1 MGRIVMLSN
10 WSIAFVMAILV
21 VSCAAGASGTYPVP
35 PKPVAT
41 DIKVGVYVFP
51 GWYRHPGTSDYPY
64 TCHDDQSEWMIAIS
78 KVSKP
83 RPVLGFYDDSMPEVN
98 DWHIKWAREAG
109 ISWFAFDWYWN
120 AGEKRLS
127 RTLEKGFLKSRY
139 CDQMQ
144 FCINWCN
151 HGLDYKKPLDF
162 SPAAMEEVIRYCAD
176 NYFTRPNY
184 LKINGRPVFMIYE
197 IKPILKA
204 CGGADKFQIIVLP
217 RLNAICHERNLGDL
231 FLIWDSND
239 PSSVSDVPVGDA
251 FTSYSY
257 HWVLNGSGWTTP
269 GSAPYSEIVEGV
281 KPIWERMLTK
291 KKQFI
296 VGAQAGWDD
305 SPRRP
310 NGNNWVRT
318 GWTKDLFEQ
327 MLRNGKSLVKP
338 DFPYFMIEA
347 WNEWGEGSHLE
358 PSKDYGFDHLDAI
371 RRVFGNKAPNKWAK
385 PTPEQVRS
393 YSVLDDEQLAA
404 AKKCED
410 GPPVPVFVANRSV
423 VYSVDPA
430 ELPKDL
436 ISQWPSG
443 KLEGDLGVAN
453 MKGPDMVEGK
463 AVLTV
468 LREDP
473 FLVLP
478 GKWGPISDISA
489 IAVRLRLTGTGGAD
503 GGNLFWETDRSK
515 IGSDM
520 CLVKWKCDDSFHT
533 YLFTYTSFAKKEE
546 ILKAIRVD
554 FPDTAGGKIEIE
566 WIRVYGRKL
575 SAQ

>member
-1 MGRIVMLSN
+1 MERTPMLLHC
-10 WSIAFVMAILV
+10 SIAFVLGVLV
-21 VSCAAGASGTYPVP
+21 ASCAAGASGTYPAA

-64 TCHDDQSEWMIAIS
+64 TCHDDQSEWMTAIA

-83 RPVLGFYDDSMPEVN
+83 RPILGFYDDSMPEVN

-120 AGEKRLS
+120 AGEKRLA

-139 CDQMQ
+139 CEQMQ

-162 SPAAMEEVIRYCAD
+162 SPAALEELIRYCAD
-176 NYFTRPNY
+176 NYFVRPNY

-197 IKPILKA
+197 IKPILAA
-204 CGGADKFQIIVLP
+204 CGGADKFQIKVLP

-231 FLIWDSND
+231 FLVWDSND
-239 PSSVSDVPVGDA
+239 PGSVSDVPVGDA

-257 HWVLNGSGWTTP
+257 HWVLTDSPWTMP

-281 KPIWERMLTK
+281 KPIWQKMLQK
-291 KKQFI
+291 KKSFI

-305 SPRRP
+305 SPRTAP
-310 NGNNWVRT
+310 NGRPNWVRT
-318 GWTKDLFEQ
+318 GTTMELFEQ
-327 MLRNGKSLVKP
+327 MLRNGKSLVRP
-338 DFPYFMIEA
+338 SFPYFLIEA
-347 WNEWGEGSHLE
+347 WNEWGEGSYLE
-358 PSKDYGFDHLDAI
+358 PSREYGFGYMDAI
-371 RRVFGNKAPNKWAK
+371 RRVFATKAGPNKWAR
-385 PTPEQVRS
+385 PTAEQIRS

-423 VYSVDPA
+423 AYVIDPT
-430 ELPKDL
+430 ELPKNM
-436 ISQWPSG
+436 ISDWPAD
-443 KLEGDLGVAN
+443 KYDHDLGIAN
-453 MKGPDMVEGK
+453 MSGPEMVEGS

-468 LREDP
+468 LHEDP
-473 FLVLP
+473 FLILP
-478 GKWGPISDISA
+478 GEWGPISGISG
-489 IAVRLRLTGTGGAD
+489 IAYRLRITNTSGAD
-503 GGNLFWETDRSK
+503 RGNFFWETDKSAF
-515 IGSDM
+515 GADT
-520 CLVKWKCDDSFHT
+520 CLVKWKCDNVFHT
-533 YLFTYTSFAKKEE
+533 YLFTFTSYASEGETLRK
-546 ILKAIRVD
+546 IRAD
-554 FPDTAGGKIEIE
+554 FPDTPGGKIEIE
-566 WIRVYGRKL
+566 WIRVYGRK
-575 SAQ
+575 